1 DRGRSPPRRGAR
13 ARHRRSRC
21 PQWCGPEYGISRS
34 RRDRSPTRCRCRHD
48 RGRARRG
55 RPSVQRPQPQRRG
68 PDRGRE
74 RHSVL
79 AQPWNSPSRA
89 HRAPRPRARI
99 SAVRRGPRRKIDRAR
114 AASRRSGAAIA
125 DTPPHPGRV
134 DPAAWRD
141 QIAPYVRVR
150 LPVGACA
157 KETMTRNPNLPIA
170 AVSDPIKV
178 ALLSDDPLLRAGLSS
193 LLAQLGSID
202 VVERDSAEVA
212 LWDAGVDAGKTL
224 SRLSELRNLPMPVVA
239 VVGDAAHVA
248 PAIAAGARGVVLR
261 DQVGPGIH
269 AALAAV
275 RSGLTVMDTQLA
287 SSLVPSQPPRE
298 PKGRG
303 ELTERERQVVQ
314 LLAEGLSNKLIADR
328 LGISDHTAKFHVN
341 GVMMKLGAST
351 RTEAVVEAMR
361 RGLIRL

>member
-1 DRGRSPPRRGAR
+1 MELSFSLHMVPFASERVHRLFGEVLVGKSVGSGPSTAGPDGPPGHRSCKGLPIRAGLTRSPGVTRLLLTYASG
-13 ARHRRSRC
+13 C
-21 PQWCGPEYGISRS
+21 PFVFDYQGYLR
-34 RRDRSPTRCRCRHD
+34 
-48 RGRARRG
+48 
-55 RPSVQRPQPQRRG
+55 
-68 PDRGRE
+68 
-74 RHSVL
+74 
-79 AQPWNSPSRA
+79 
-89 HRAPRPRARI
+89 
-99 SAVRRGPRRKIDRAR
+99 
-114 AASRRSGAAIA
+114 
-125 DTPPHPGRV
+125 
-134 DPAAWRD
+134 
-141 QIAPYVRVR
+141 
-150 LPVGACA
+150 A
-157 KETMTRNPNLPIA
+157 KEYMTRNPNLPVA

-202 VVERDSAEVA
+202 VVERERAEVA
-212 LWDAGVDAGKTL
+212 LWDAGVDSGKTL
-224 SRLSELRNLPMPVVA
+224 TRLGELRNLPMPVVA
-239 VVGDAAHVA
+239 VVGDSAHVA